1 VIRYY
6 YLEVVTHLFLGRKE
20 ELEFLASRYNSKSAQ
35 LVVLYGR
42 RRVGKTET
50 LREFCK
56 DKPHVF
62 YSCRECSD
70 EEQLKSFSQRMLK
83 PNINASKYINK
94 FSDWEQAF
102 HSITELPGSGKKLLI
117 IDEFPYLVKNNGT
130 IPSLIQNL
138 WDESL
143 KNENIMII
151 LCGSAMSFIE
161 KKILAEK
168 NPLYGRATGILKMRE
183 MSFYDAIRFF
193 PDYSNHDKILA
204 YAVLGGIPHYLRQFD
219 DSKNLSEN
227 IKNNILQKGS
237 ILYSEVEFLMHQELR
252 ETALYNTIIQ
262 AIALG
267 STKLNDIYQKT
278 QIEKSKLSVYL
289 RNLIQIEIIK
299 REFPVSDGIKKQAN
313 IQRGLYK
320 IADNFFS
327 FWYAFVFPN
336 ISELEAG
343 DFEGVYQYSV
353 MPALEEYASHF
364 FEDVCLEY
372 IRQKNIRAELP
383 FRYSKI
389 GRWWTSADELD
400 IMAVDREKK
409 IFILG
414 ECKFKNTPFKL
425 SEFKAMQEKFKINK
439 SDAGK
444 YYYLFSKSG
453 FAEDLAACASEN
465 KNIILV
471 PLDELFFF

>member
-1 VIRYY
+1 MFI
-6 YLEVVTHLFLGRKE
+6 GRKA
-20 ELEFLASRYNSKSAQ
+20 ELEFLTSKYNSKGAQ
-35 LVVLYGR
+35 LIVLYGR

-62 YSCRECSD
+62 YSCRECTD

-83 PNINASKYINK
+83 PNIYASKYISK
-94 FSDWEQAF
+94 FTDWEQAF
-102 HSITELPGSGKKLLI
+102 RSIIELPGGGKKLLV

-130 IPSLIQNL
+130 IPSLLQNL

-151 LCGSAMSFIE
+151 LCGSAMGFIE
-161 KKILAEK
+161 KIILAEK
-168 NPLYGRATGILKMRE
+168 NPLYGRATGILKMKE
-183 MSFYDAIRFF
+183 MSFYDAIQFF
-193 PDYSNHDKILA
+193 PGYSNHDKILA
-204 YAVLGGIPHYLRQFD
+204 YAVLGGIPHYLKQFD
-219 DSKNLSEN
+219 DSKSLAEN

-252 ETALYNTIIQ
+252 ETTLYNTIIQ
-262 AIALG
+262 TIALG
-267 STKLNDIYQKT
+267 STKLNDIHQKT
-278 QIEKSKLSVYL
+278 QTEKSKLSVYL
-289 RNLIQIEIIK
+289 KNLVQIEIIK
-299 REFPVSDGIKKQAN
+299 REFPVLYGIKEQAN

-320 IADNFFS
+320 IANNFFS

-343 DFEGVYQYSV
+343 DFEGVYQNSV
-353 MPALEEYASHF
+353 ETALEEYSSHF
-364 FEDVCLEY
+364 FEAVCLEY
-372 IRQKNIRAELP
+372 IRQKNIRSELP

-389 GRWWTSADELD
+389 GRWWTSTDELD

-409 IFILG
+409 NFILG

-425 SEFKAMQEKFKINK
+425 SELIATQEKFKTDK
-439 SDAGK
+439 SVARK

-453 FAEDLAACASEN
+453 FTKDVVAYADSD
-465 KNIILV
+465 KSIMLV
-471 PLDELFFF
+471 SLDELFYMDKVSKKVR

>member
-1 VIRYY
+1 MFI
-6 YLEVVTHLFLGRKE
+6 GRKA
-20 ELEFLASRYNSKSAQ
+20 ELEFLTSRYNSKNAQ

-62 YSCRECSD
+62 YSCRECTD

-83 PNINASKYINK
+83 PNINASKYIDK
-94 FSDWEQAF
+94 FMDWEQAF
-102 HSITELPGSGKKLLI
+102 RSITELPGDGKKLLI

-130 IPSLIQNL
+130 IPSLLQNL

-183 MSFYDAIRFF
+183 MSFYDAIQFF

-204 YAVLGGIPHYLRQFD
+204 YSVLGGIPHYLKQFD
-219 DSKNLSEN
+219 DSNNLSEN
-227 IKNNILQKGS
+227 IKNNILQKGC

-252 ETALYNTIIQ
+252 ETTLYNTIIQ

-278 QIEKSKLSVYL
+278 QVEKSKLSVYL
-289 RNLIQIEIIK
+289 RNLVKIEIIK
-299 REFPVSDGIKKQAN
+299 REFSVSDGIKKQAN

-353 MPALEEYASHF
+353 KTALEEYASHF
-364 FEDVCLEY
+364 FVDVCLEY
-372 IRQKNIRAELP
+372 IRQKNINAGLP

-389 GRWWTSADELD
+389 GRWWSSTDELD

-409 IFILG
+409 NFILG
-414 ECKFKNTPFKL
+414 ECKFKKTPFKL
-425 SEFKAMQEKFKINK
+425 SELKATQEKFKTNK

-453 FAEDLAACASEN
+453 FTKDVVAYADKD
-465 KNIILV
+465 KNIVLISLN
-471 PLDELFFF
+471 ELFF